1 MRIDLNA
8 DVGEECGD
16 DAALIPLLTSANVCC
31 GAHAGGP
38 ETMRRTVELCLRHG
52 VRLGA
57 HVSYPDR
64 EHFGRRELE
73 IPPAEISASVKTQ
86 LQALSGIASAAGADV
101 RYLKAHGALYNRM
114 ARDAAVADA
123 VIAALDAFGP
133 KLPLLTLPG
142 SIAMQRAEAAGI
154 IAVGEAFAD
163 RGYQDDG
170 RLQPRGMPGALLTDT
185 REVTSRSLAW
195 VRGGLMQSVSGKSF
209 ELEARSLCVH
219 GDTPG
224 AVEMAAALRAA
235 LADAGVELRAFA

>member
-31 GAHAGGP
+31 GVHAGGP
-38 ETMRRTVELCLRHG
+38 ETMRRTVALCLRHG

-73 IPPAEISASVKTQ
+73 LPPAEIKASVRSQ
-86 LQALSGIASAAGADV
+86 LQALSGIARAAGAEV

-114 ARDAAVADA
+114 ARDPAVADA

-142 SIAMQRAEAAGI
+142 CVAMQRAEAAGI
-154 IAVGEAFAD
+154 VAVGEAFAD

-170 RLQPRGMPGALLTDT
+170 QLQPRSTPGALLTDAK
-185 REVTSRSLAW
+185 EVTSRALAW

-224 AVEMAAALRAA
+224 AVQMAAALRGA

>member
-38 ETMRRTVELCLRHG
+38 ETMRRTAELCLRHG
-52 VRLGA
+52 VRIGA

-64 EHFGRRELE
+64 ENFGRRDLDIPSMELTH
-73 IPPAEISASVKTQ
+73 SVLAQ
-86 LQALSGIASAAGADV
+86 LLALSSVVRAAGAEV

-123 VIAALDAFGP
+123 VIGALDAFGP

-142 SIAMQRAEAAGI
+142 SVAMQRAEAAGI
-154 IAVGEAFAD
+154 VAVGEAFAD

-170 RLQPRGMPGALLTDT
+170 RLQPRGMAGALLTDV
-185 REVTSRSLAW
+185 REVTSRALAW
-195 VRGGLMQSVSGKSF
+195 VRGGLMQSVSGRSF

-224 AVEMAAALRAA
+224 AVQMAAALRSA
-235 LADAGVELRAFA
+235 LLDAGVELKAFA